1 MSKIVPTAISQGIM
15 FDITQYCRKQ
25 DQVSKI
31 RKNSHTISRDVTNT
45 VIYSVSF
52 LQIIIAIEIEN
63 IYGQGFLI
71 DYKHIWEIQKNSFIT
86 RE

>member
-45 VIYSVSF
+45 VIYPVSF

-71 DYKHIWEIQKNSFIT
+71 DYKHI
-86 RE
+86 